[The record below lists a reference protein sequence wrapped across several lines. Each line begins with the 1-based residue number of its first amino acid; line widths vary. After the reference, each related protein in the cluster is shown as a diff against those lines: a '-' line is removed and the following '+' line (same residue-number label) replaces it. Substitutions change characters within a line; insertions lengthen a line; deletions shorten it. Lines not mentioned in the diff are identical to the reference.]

1 MHLKKLNP
9 DTVYLEYKLSNLFEY
24 IDNMPDLALFAYV
37 SLVVASRQLLAL
49 PCLRTIDLSCLVS
62 DSRLLAFLTVA
73 PAADVYRAVPGG
85 NTYAPFGK
93 KAIKQKVMKRIKSQ
107 VQ

>member
-1 MHLKKLNP
+1 MPHCILLFQHTKNVNSRGWIEFEHENQAFEKITEMYELHLKKLNP

-24 IDNMPDLALFAYV
+24 IDNMPDLALFA
-37 SLVVASRQLLAL
+37 
-49 PCLRTIDLSCLVS
+49 
-62 DSRLLAFLTVA
+62 
-73 PAADVYRAVPGG
+73 AVPGG